1 LKTVRS
7 WTPNTIAMSEAGTPS
22 AMNSS
27 AWARTTIRRSA
38 FSGRIA
44 ISISARCLADKAS
57 GTVGRPT
64 CGRFA
69 QGLESI
75 MSQPLSGALKHGQ
88 ISGERN

>member
-1 LKTVRS
+1 M
-7 WTPNTIAMSEAGTPS
+7 AMSEAGTPS

-27 AWARTTIRRSA
+27 ACPRTTIRRSA

-44 ISISARCLADKAS
+44 ISISARWSSDNAS

-69 QGLESI
+69 QGVESI
-75 MSQPLSGALKHGQ
+75 MSLPISGTLKHGQ
-88 ISGERN
+88 ISDERN

>member
-1 LKTVRS
+1 M
-7 WTPNTIAMSEAGTPS
+7 AMSEAATPS
-22 AMNSS
+22 AMKSS
-27 AWARTTIRRSA
+27 ACPRTTIRRSA

-44 ISISARCLADKAS
+44 ISMSARCPADKAS

-75 MSQPLSGALKHGQ
+75 MSQPVSEALKHGQ
-88 ISGERN
+88 IYGERN